1 MNQTRTMAALA
12 LAVIFLLLITGSM
25 YSVDERQK
33 AIVIRLGEII
43 RADDPPGLHFKMPF
57 AFMGYDTVR
66 FFDSRILTM
75 DAEPQPFLTLEKK
88 NVVVDSYVKWRI
100 INVRQYY
107 LSLGGDELRARDRLS
122 QVINSG
128 LRDEFG
134 KRNVQDVISGDRGK
148 IMEILSE
155 NADKSAAE
163 FGIEVVDVRIQRVD
177 FPTDISHSVFNR
189 MKAERARV
197 ANELRAQGAEIAEKI
212 RAGADREREVL
223 LAEAYRDAERL
234 RGDGDARASAIY
246 ANAFRADPE
255 FYALYRSL
263 NAYKESFAG
272 KDDIMVLDPS
282 AAFFKYFK
290 SPGR

>member
-1 MNQTRTMAALA
+1 MNQSRMMAALG
-12 LAVIFLLLITGSM
+12 LAVIILLLVSGSM

-33 AIVIRLGEII
+33 AIVIRLGEVI
-43 RADDPPGLHFKMPF
+43 RSDDKPGLHFKMPF
-57 AFMGYDTVR
+57 AFMGYDSVR

-100 INVRQYY
+100 INVLQYY

-122 QVINSG
+122 QVINSRM
-128 LRDEFG
+128 RDEFG
-134 KRNVQDVISGDRGK
+134 KRNVQDVISGDRRK
-148 IMEILSE
+148 VMEILSE

-197 ANELRAQGAEIAEKI
+197 ANELRAQGGEIAEKI

-290 SPGR
+290 NPGR